1 MTSAARVVDVRVLLD
16 ALRDAGLLVS
26 SAPDLPPAV
35 TDVIDDSRRVTPG
48 SAFLA
53 VKGAALEDL
62 EKAPGISRAMA
73 RQLYDYFHPRG

>member
-26 SAPDLPPAV
+26 SAPDLPSAI
-35 TDVIDDSRRVTPG
+35 TDVVDDSRRVTPG

-53 VKGAALEDL
+53 VRE
-62 EKAPGISRAMA
+62 I
-73 RQLYDYFHPRG
+73 